1 MGQITITGK
10 KKTLPFLPREVVFM
24 GSDQDIHALMNEL
37 KFWGPLSK
45 KVKALLNFR
54 EIDAILQQIQAE
66 K

>member
-1 MGQITITGK
+1 
-10 KKTLPFLPREVVFM
+10 M
-24 GSDQDIHALMNEL
+24 GSDQDIHDLMNEL